1 MKCDFAYL
9 KDYTMY
15 TPQDIEN
22 ALHDVSGGR
31 LLDVATG
38 GGGFIT
44 TLIES
49 LKDYTEIVGIDMR
62 ETPPEVEDSVFKRDH
77 ISYQMMDAH
86 ALTFADAS
94 FDTVTTANSLHH
106 MADPQRALAE
116 MMRVLKP
123 GGHLI
128 VREMY
133 RDHQTEEQLT
143 HVYLHHWWG
152 GIDRALGVSHS
163 ETFPRQTVLDWI
175 EALGL
180 RRLTVLDYA
189 DLTSDP
195 HDEEQR
201 ATLHAQIARYL
212 DRAKDLPNFETIRA
226 ESEKLAARLDT
237 IGVRSATA
245 LFMIG
250 EK

>member
-1 MKCDFAYL
+1 
-9 KDYTMY
+9 MY
-15 TPQDIEN
+15 TPGDIEN
-22 ALHDVSGGR
+22 ALHDISGGR

-38 GGGFIT
+38 GGAFIA

-49 LKDYTEIVGIDMR
+49 LHDCTEIVGIDVN
-62 ETPPEVEDSVFKRDH
+62 ETPWEVEDSVFKRDH

-86 ALTFADAS
+86 AMTFADAS

-106 MADPQRALAE
+106 IADPQRALAE

-152 GIDRALGVSHS
+152 RIDRARGGSHH
-163 ETFPRQTVLDWI
+163 ETYPRQTVLDWI
-175 EALGL
+175 EAFGL
-180 RRLTVLDYA
+180 RNLTVLDYA
-189 DLTSDP
+189 DLDSDP
-195 HDEEQR
+195 HDE
-201 ATLHAQIARYL
+201 ATVAARHAQMARYL
-212 DRAKDLPNFETIRA
+212 DLAKDMPDLEAIRA

-237 IGVRSATA
+237 IGIRSATA
-245 LFMIG
+245 LFVIG

>member
-1 MKCDFAYL
+1 
-9 KDYTMY
+9 MY

-22 ALHDVSGGR
+22 ALHDISGGR

-49 LKDYTEIVGIDMR
+49 LKDYTEIVGIDVR
-62 ETPPEVEDSVFKRDH
+62 EAPPEVEDSVFKRDH

-86 ALTFADAS
+86 AMTFADAN
-94 FDTVTTANSLHH
+94 FDTATIANSLHH
-106 MADPQRALAE
+106 MTDPQRVLAE

-128 VREMY
+128 VHEMY

-152 GIDRALGVSHS
+152 RIDRARGVSHD
-163 ETFPRQTVLDWI
+163 ETYPRQTVLDWI

-180 RRLTVLDYA
+180 RDLTALDYA
-189 DLTSDP
+189 DLDSDP
-195 HDEEQR
+195 HDEELR
-201 ATLHAQIARYL
+201 STLHAQIARYL
-212 DRAKDLPNFETIRA
+212 DFAKAMPDFAAIHA

-237 IGVRSATA
+237 IGLRSATA
-245 LFMIG
+245 LFVIG
-250 EK
+250 GK

>member
-1 MKCDFAYL
+1 MKGDFAYL
-9 KDYTMY
+9 KDYTMD

-22 ALHDVSGGR
+22 ALHDISGGR

-38 GGGFIT
+38 GGGFIMA
-44 TLIES
+44 LIES
-49 LKDYTEIVGIDMR
+49 LKDYTEIVGIDLR
-62 ETPPEVEDSVFKRDH
+62 ETPPEVEDSVFGRDH
-77 ISYQMMDAH
+77 ITYQMMDAH
-86 ALTFADAS
+86 AMTFADAS
-94 FDTVTTANSLHH
+94 FDTATTANSLHH

-195 HDEEQR
+195 HDE
-201 ATLHAQIARYL
+201 ATVAARHAQIARYL
-212 DRAKDLPNFETIRA
+212 DLAKDMPNFAAIRA

>member
-1 MKCDFAYL
+1 MH
-9 KDYTMY
+9 
-15 TPQDIEN
+15 TPRDIEN
-22 ALHDVSGGR
+22 ALHDISGGR

-38 GGGFIT
+38 GGAFIA
-44 TLIES
+44 TLIGS
-49 LKDYTEIVGIDMR
+49 LQDYTEIVGIDTR
-62 ETPPEVEDSVFKRDH
+62 ETPWEVEDSVFKRDH
-77 ISYQMMDAH
+77 ITYQMMDAR
-86 ALTFADAS
+86 AMTFADAS

-163 ETFPRQTVLDWI
+163 ETYTRQTVLDWI
-175 EALGL
+175 EALAL
-180 RRLTVLDYA
+180 RHLSVLDYA
-189 DLTSDP
+189 DLDSDP
-195 HDEEQR
+195 HDE
-201 ATLHAQIARYL
+201 ATVAARHAQIARYL
-212 DRAKDLPNFETIRA
+212 DLAKDMPNFAAIRA
-226 ESEKLAARLDT
+226 DSDRLAARLDT
-237 IGVRSATA
+237 VGVRSPTA
-245 LFMIG
+245 LFVIG